1 MGSFVSRTLLA
12 NDINGP
18 TIINVASTQTWYS
31 EPISITSEDGIWGMF
46 LTIMYATAVDATI
59 TIEGGTEGAASGF
72 WYALDSFVMNKP
84 ANGLVLPA
92 SATKGVVTILPPPG
106 QSLPPYIRI
115 KVTAGA
121 AVLSIT
127 KILVSR
133 RNLS

>member
-1 MGSFVSRTLLA
+1 MGSFISRTLLA

-18 TIINVASTQTWYS
+18 TVISVAQAATWYS

-46 LTIMYATAVDATI
+46 LTLIYATAANATI
-59 TIEGGTEGAASGF
+59 TVEGGTEGSSSGF
-72 WYALDSFVMNKP
+72 WYALDSIVSNKP
-84 ANGLVLPA
+84 AHGLVLPA
-92 SATKGVVTILPPPG
+92 SATKGVVTVLPPPG